1 MTATA
6 ARPLTL
12 VERLDFEPATAP
24 SRSDRVYR
32 QLRERLMRGLL
43 RPHERLKIRELA
55 AALSTSETPVRE
67 AIFKLVRDGAVELK
81 PHSYVRVKRLTLAE
95 YYETRDIRLEL
106 EPLAAERALAHI
118 TEADIERLEGIHE
131 ALIAAEQSKSY
142 EAAIV
147 ANFDFHF
154 GIYRRSGLHQLIG
167 ILESLWTQL
176 GPMLNYLYPDGH
188 PFYDGVHQHR
198 NVLLALARRDATA
211 LRKAVRDDMIEGGR
225 NFVQVLEGLEGGKA
239 VR

>member
-1 MTATA
+1 MTTSS
-6 ARPLTL
+6 ARLSL

-81 PHSYVRVKRLTLAE
+81 PHSYVRVRRLSLAE
-95 YYETRDIRLEL
+95 YLEARDIRLEL

-118 TEADIERLEGIHE
+118 DAADIARLAGIHE
-131 ALIAAEQSKSY
+131 TLIAAERSKSY

-154 GIYRRSGLHQLIG
+154 GLYCHSGMHQLLS
-167 ILESLWTQL
+167 ILENLWTQL

-188 PFYDGVHQHR
+188 PTYAEAHQHE
-198 NVLLALARRDATA
+198 NVLAALERRDAKA
-211 LRKAVRDDMIEGGR
+211 LRKAIRDDMIEGGR
-225 NFVQVLEGLEGGKA
+225 NFVRVLERLEAGEGGE
-239 VR
+239 